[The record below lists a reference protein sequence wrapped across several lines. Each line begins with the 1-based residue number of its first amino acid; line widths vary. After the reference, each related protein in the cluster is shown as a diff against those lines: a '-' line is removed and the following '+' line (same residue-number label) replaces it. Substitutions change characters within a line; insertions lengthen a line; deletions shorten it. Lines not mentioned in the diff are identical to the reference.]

1 MRTWT
6 LWALPA
12 VLALTLAASARAQ
25 QTAPS
30 PSDKHEDLSA
40 QLKTLTNEIA
50 GLRREMELLRR
61 DLTDSSVRG
70 ARMSVD
76 VHDLEQRLNAL
87 QNTVQRQDD
96 AVRRALSI
104 NPQAVPGTAPAA
116 VPATGTIM
124 LRNFS
129 RVGGTFVVN
138 GRAYTVMP
146 GDTLSLERMPAGTFN
161 YEIAADG
168 FGVLRPMTTRVL
180 NAGQTFFLN
189 IDPQP

>member
-25 QTAPS
+25 QSS
-30 PSDKHEDLSA
+30 PPPPDKHEDLAA

-50 GLRREMELLRR
+50 GLRREIELLRR
-61 DLTDSSVRG
+61 DLTDSSLRG

-76 VHDLEQRLNAL
+76 LHDLEQRLNAL
-87 QNTVQRQDD
+87 QGTVQRQDD

-104 NPQAVPGTAPAA
+104 NPQAVPGAVPAA

-129 RVGGTFVVN
+129 RVAGTFVVN
-138 GRAYTVMP
+138 GRGYPVMP
-146 GDTLSLERMPAGTFN
+146 GDTLSLERMPAGTFS
-161 YEIAADG
+161 YEITADG